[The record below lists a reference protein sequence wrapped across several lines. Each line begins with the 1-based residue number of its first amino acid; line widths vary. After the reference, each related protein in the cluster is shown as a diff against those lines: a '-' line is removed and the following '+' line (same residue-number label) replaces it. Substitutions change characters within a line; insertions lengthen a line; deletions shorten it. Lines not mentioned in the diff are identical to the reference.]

1 VGCGLFVDL
10 GCGLGT
16 WSFLAALCGVRKFA
30 VDPDTGERIPHS
42 DEDIF
47 TLPGIIRLGR
57 RHGFRTLYRQ
67 AYLGL
72 RGLAGEGLYRRIIA
86 PLNSS
91 VVPGTFLAPTYQLV
105 LQKS

>member
-1 VGCGLFVDL
+1 VAVIHDLNALHPYSQYQPLRARGLRK
-10 GCGLGT
+10 
-16 WSFLAALCGVRKFA
+16 RKFA
-30 VDPDTGERIPHS
+30 VDPDTGEKIPCA
-42 DEDIF
+42 DEDIL
-47 TLPGIIRLGR
+47 TLPGIIRMGR

-91 VVPGTFLAPTYQLV
+91 VVLGTFLAPA
-105 LQKS
+105 